1 MPPQEMLQRIRAER
15 QRREANRRIEEE
27 AEAAGVS
34 LSAYIRGAWHV
45 LEPGRAY
52 RHGWHIDAISDHL
65 GAVTDDQINRLII
78 NVPPGTM
85 KSLAVGVFWP
95 TWEWGPLN
103 KPHLRTLA
111 TSYKES
117 LAKRDN
123 IKARRLVQSDW
134 FQDRWGQNFDLM
146 PDQNSTLK
154 FENDK
159 SGFRAAMAFKSLTGE
174 RGDRVIIDDPLS
186 VDQAKSDAER
196 LNAQETFLEAV
207 PNRLSD
213 PEMSAIVLVMQRLH
227 EGDTTGIALAK
238 NLGYE
243 HLMLPMEFEP
253 DRCCYT
259 VVKPS
264 HMDAEPVEGRY
275 DALKQ
280 VWYLEGSEVPEG
292 RKEYVDKAETK
303 TVYRQDRRT
312 TEGELLFEER
322 FPRTVVER
330 DKVSLG
336 SVGHAGQNQQ
346 RPAPRGGGLFKRSY
360 FKPIKAIPA
369 GTRFVRGWDLA
380 ATDDN
385 PDAARTAGVKIGQM
399 PDGRFVIAHC
409 VAEHASPARVRTLIG
424 NTADLDDANGARC
437 RVSLPKDPGQ
447 AGKDQ
452 AQQLVAMLA
461 GHVVSATPE
470 SGDKVTRAEPLA
482 AQCEAGNV
490 DILEGAWND
499 MFLDEVEVF
508 PAGKLK
514 DIVDAASRAF
524 NDLVGR
530 AAPKLQIGSY

>member
-1 MPPQEMLQRIRAER
+1 MEAIRAQR
-15 QRREANRRIEEE
+15 QTREANRTIDAE

-65 GAVTDDQINRLII
+65 GAVTNDQINRLII

-134 FQDRWGQNFDLM
+134 FRDRWGQNFDLM

-259 VVKPS
+259 AVKPS
-264 HMDAEPVEGRY
+264 HMEAEPVEGRY

-424 NTADLDDANGARC
+424 NTADLDDANGERC